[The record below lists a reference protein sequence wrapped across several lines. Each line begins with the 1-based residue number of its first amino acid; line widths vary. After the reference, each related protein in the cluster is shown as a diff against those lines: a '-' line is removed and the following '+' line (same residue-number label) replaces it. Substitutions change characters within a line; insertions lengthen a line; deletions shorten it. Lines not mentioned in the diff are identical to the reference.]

1 MGDSTSHDDDSADD
15 LTRHGAGVPDR
26 GDEPTERNIFD
37 AVNRDDLDDTHPV
50 ADVAAGDVLG
60 ERYRLEQQL
69 ARRGSTLTWRAFD
82 EKLSRSVLVHV
93 LAGGDPRTGT
103 VLEAARKAAVATDSR
118 FLRVL
123 DAAGGENEE
132 PSMVVCEFAPGQSL
146 ELLLSSGPLSAL
158 EAAWLVREMADALTV
173 MHQQGLFHERLN
185 PDTVIITATGNVKI
199 VGFLIEA
206 ALHPGDEVD
215 ALAWSEREQADVQAM
230 GRMLYA
236 CLVGR
241 WPIDADGT
249 DEPTWG
255 MQPAPMDSAG
265 WLTPRQVR
273 AGVSPALD
281 VICDQI
287 LSTTPRYHEVP
298 LRTASEVLL
307 ALSKVLGT
315 ADASADLERRL
326 RYPGQQLPG
335 ASAAS
340 GDQRHRQTATPRSQ
354 PRQDSGVPSAPAFGQ
369 RAGDDTQRWYPQD
382 SARTGA
388 ASAAAVQP
396 PPASSSATP
405 TEQGDS
411 RGSSEPTPLNPVAR
425 PARNRRWLMILL
437 ALLTLTLIASLIA
450 LGINSRNP
458 GSGASP
464 GAGGEPSAGS
474 NVYTISGADDFD
486 PSKDG
491 GSDDENPNQLGLAY
505 DGKTDT
511 AWQTLTYLNDSK
523 LGRLKPGVGIV
534 FDLGQPVDVGSVE
547 LTLQGSPTGVEIRI
561 PTDGSTSSAPMDS
574 QASWTTVASNPAAGT
589 SVTLPMKTDVN
600 TRYLLVYFT
609 SLPNIGGK
617 DYRAGLAEISVMA
630 P

>member
-15 LTRHGAGVPDR
+15 LTRPGAGAPDR

-37 AVNRDDLDDTHPV
+37 AVNRDDLDDTHRV
-50 ADVAAGDVLG
+50 ADVAAGEVLG
-60 ERYRLEQQL
+60 QRYRLEQQL

-93 LAGGDPRTGT
+93 LAAGPRTGT

-132 PSMVVCEFAPGQSL
+132 PAMVVCEFAPGQSL

-185 PDTVIITATGNVKI
+185 PDTVVITVTGNVKI

-215 ALAWSEREQADVQAM
+215 DLAWSERERADVQAM

-287 LSTTPRYHEVP
+287 LSPTPRYHEVP

-326 RYPGQQLPG
+326 RYPGEQLPG
-335 ASAAS
+335 AS
-340 GDQRHRQTATPRSQ
+340 GDQHSRQPATPRSQ
-354 PRQDSGVPSAPAFGQ
+354 PRQDPGVPASGQ
-369 RAGDDTQRWYPQD
+369 RAGDETQRWYPPD
-382 SARTGA
+382 VVRTGSG
-388 ASAAAVQP
+388 SAAAVQP
-396 PPASSSATP
+396 PPSSSSGTP
-405 TEQGDS
+405 TEQENA
-411 RGSSEPTPLNPVAR
+411 RGSSDPTPLNPVAR
-425 PARNRRWLMILL
+425 PARNRRWLLILL
-437 ALLTLTLIASLIA
+437 ALLTLTLIVSLIA
-450 LGINSRNP
+450 LGVNSRNL

-464 GAGGEPSAGS
+464 GAGGEPSADS
-474 NVYTISGADDFD
+474 TEYTISGADDFD

-505 DGKTDT
+505 DGQTDT
-511 AWQTLTYLNDSK
+511 AWQTLTYLNDSR

-534 FDLGQPVDVGSVE
+534 FDLGQPVDVGAVE
-547 LTLQGSPTGVEIRI
+547 LTLQGSPTGVQIRT
-561 PTDGSTSSAPMDS
+561 PTDDSTSSAPMDS

-589 SVTLPMKTDVN
+589 SVTLPIKTDVN

-609 SLPNIGGK
+609 SLPNIGGNN
-617 DYRAGLAEISVMA
+617 YRGGLAEISVVS